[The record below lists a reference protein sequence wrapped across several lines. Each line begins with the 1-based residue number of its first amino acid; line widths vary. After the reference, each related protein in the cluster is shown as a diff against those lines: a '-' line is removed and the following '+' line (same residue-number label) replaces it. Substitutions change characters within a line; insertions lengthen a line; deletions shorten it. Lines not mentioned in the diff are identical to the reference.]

1 MSVCHVCH
9 IYLYIYIY
17 IYIYKYSKHVIDNT
31 LIMVKQLTSLG
42 VVDGIILNYKT
53 DTRKAASGNIV
64 TTISSSS

>member
-1 MSVCHVCH
+1 MC
-9 IYLYIYIY
+9 IYIY

-42 VVDGIILNYKT
+42 VVDEIILNYKT
-53 DTRKAASGNIV
+53 DTRKAASGGNTV